1 MLANNER
8 DGVHVVESR
17 ERARLFDGIG
27 HRSHVAQPNR
37 LRADRGDD
45 EVVEI
50 PDVAHPAQR
59 AHDQFARALV
69 HAARGH
75 FEILL
80 QQRRTDI
87 LDRQAAGAELV
98 DIDGHLHGACAAA
111 DHDHRADVRHRFQDL
126 LDLPVHDVGDLL
138 QIARRAD
145 TERHDR
151 HGVEIEFVDD
161 RRVGALR
168 QLRQNRVHLVAHVL
182 GSDVAVA
189 FEEELDGDARDTF
202 DGRAAQLVNALDGV
216 DDFLQRL
223 GHARFHFFRRR
234 AAQRGGDGDDGQFD
248 VRELVHADA
257 PERKPAEH
265 DEEQIDHR
273 RKNRPRDAKVGDAEA
288 ARGLRR
294 HLGSRRVSWRLR
306 AHRAGVSEMTN
317 DE

>member
-17 ERARLFDGIG
+17 QRARFFDRVG
-27 HRSHVAQPNR
+27 HRGDVAQPNG

-45 EVVEI
+45 QVVEI
-50 PDVAHPAQR
+50 PDTAHPAQR

-75 FEILL
+75 FEVLL
-80 QQRRTDI
+80 QQRRPDI
-87 LDRQAAGAELV
+87 LDRQAAGAEFV
-98 DIDGHLHGACAAA
+98 DIDGHLHRARAGA

-145 TERHDR
+145 TQRHDR
-151 HGVEIEFVDD
+151 HGIEIEFVDD
-161 RRVGALR
+161 RRVGALG
-168 QLRQNRVHLVAHVL
+168 QLRQNRVHLVAHIL
-182 GSDVAVA
+182 GGDVAVA
-189 FEEELDGDARDTF
+189 FEEELDGDARDPL
-202 DGRAAQLVNALDGV
+202 DGRAAQLVGALDRV
-216 DDFLQRL
+216 DDLLQRL
-223 GHARFHFFRRR
+223 GDARFHFFRRR

-257 PERKPAEH
+257 PERKPAKH

-273 RKNRPRDAKVGDAEA
+273 RKNRPRDAEIGDAEA

-294 HLGSRRVSWRLR
+294 HLGSGQVGWRLR
-306 AHRAGVSEMTN
+306 AHRAGVAEMTN